1 MWILLSV
8 ALGFLLDLCFG
19 DPVWLPHPVVLIGKN
34 ILRLE
39 KFLRQKFPQ
48 TPAGETKAGVILAVC
63 IPLCSLLLSG
73 GILLLA
79 YHISFWLWFVLHT
92 FWSYQIL
99 AARCLEQESRK
110 VYRFLAAGDLSGA
123 RTQLSY
129 LVGRET
135 SQLSAEE
142 VTKAC
147 VETVAENTSDGVTA
161 PLFYLLLGGVP
172 LGFCYKAINTLDSM
186 VGYHN
191 DKYEYLGK
199 FSAKMD
205 DIFNFIP
212 ARLSALCIIAGAGML
227 RLDNRSALR
236 IYRRDRNLHKSPNA
250 GQTESACAGA
260 LHIQLGGDASYFG
273 KTVRKAAF
281 GDPLRRVNRT
291 DILATIDLMNAAS
304 VLALAL
310 CCAVR
315 LTLQR

>member
-1 MWILLSV
+1 M
-8 ALGFLLDLCFG
+8 LGFALDALLG
-19 DPVWLPHPVVLIGKN
+19 DPRWFPHPVCAVGKLISCMEKLLRRLFPPRKGAMIFAGAVLWIVVCGVSFAVPFLVLRFLSKIN
-34 ILRLE
+34 FWLGFAANSILCWLIFARKSLSE
-39 KFLRQKFPQ
+39 
-48 TPAGETKAGVILAVC
+48 AGQHVYRAVKESVEEGRKAVAWYVGRDTAELSEEGVIK
-63 IPLCSLLLSG
+63 
-73 GILLLA
+73 
-79 YHISFWLWFVLHT
+79 
-92 FWSYQIL
+92 
-99 AARCLEQESRK
+99 AA
-110 VYRFLAAGDLSGA
+110 
-123 RTQLSY
+123 
-129 LVGRET
+129 
-135 SQLSAEE
+135 
-142 VTKAC
+142 
-147 VETVAENTSDGVTA
+147 VETVAENLTDGVVS
-161 PLFYLLLGGVP
+161 PLVFMLIGGVP
-172 LGFCYKAINTLDSM
+172 LGMLYKAVNTLDSM

-191 DKYEYLGK
+191 DKYENLGK
-199 FSAKMD
+199 FSAKID

-310 CCAVR
+310 CCAVK

>member
-1 MWILLSV
+1 MAV
-8 ALGFLLDLCFG
+8 TCAVMLGFALDALLG
-19 DPVWLPHPVVLIGKN
+19 DPKWFPHPVCAVGKLISCMEKLLRRLFPPRKGAMIFAGAVLWIVVCGVSFAVPFLVLRFLSGINFWLGFAANSILCWLIFARKSLSEAGQHVYRAVKESVEEGRKAVAWYVGRDTAELTEEGVIKAAVETISENLTDGVVSPLIYMLIG
-34 ILRLE
+34 
-39 KFLRQKFPQ
+39 
-48 TPAGETKAGVILAVC
+48 G
-63 IPLCSLLLSG
+63 
-73 GILLLA
+73 
-79 YHISFWLWFVLHT
+79 
-92 FWSYQIL
+92 
-99 AARCLEQESRK
+99 
-110 VYRFLAAGDLSGA
+110 
-123 RTQLSY
+123 
-129 LVGRET
+129 
-135 SQLSAEE
+135 
-142 VTKAC
+142 
-147 VETVAENTSDGVTA
+147 A
-161 PLFYLLLGGVP
+161 PLGML
-172 LGFCYKAINTLDSM
+172 YKAVNTLDSM

-191 DKYEYLGK
+191 EKYEYLGK

-291 DILATIDLMNAAS
+291 DILVAIDLMNAAS

>member
-1 MWILLSV
+1 MAV
-8 ALGFLLDLCFG
+8 TCAVMLGFALDALLG
-19 DPVWLPHPVVLIGKN
+19 DPKWFPHPVCAVGKLISCMEKLLRRLFPPRKGAMIFAGVVLWIVVCGVSFTVPFLVLRFLSRINFWLGFAANSILCWLIFARKSLSEAGQHVYRAVKESVEEGRKAVAWYVGRDTAELTEEGVIKAAVETIAENLTDGVVSPLIYMLIG
-34 ILRLE
+34 
-39 KFLRQKFPQ
+39 
-48 TPAGETKAGVILAVC
+48 G
-63 IPLCSLLLSG
+63 
-73 GILLLA
+73 
-79 YHISFWLWFVLHT
+79 
-92 FWSYQIL
+92 
-99 AARCLEQESRK
+99 
-110 VYRFLAAGDLSGA
+110 
-123 RTQLSY
+123 
-129 LVGRET
+129 
-135 SQLSAEE
+135 
-142 VTKAC
+142 
-147 VETVAENTSDGVTA
+147 A
-161 PLFYLLLGGVP
+161 PLGML
-172 LGFCYKAINTLDSM
+172 YKAVNTLDSM

-191 DKYEYLGK
+191 EKYEYLGK

>member
-1 MWILLSV
+1 M
-8 ALGFLLDLCFG
+8 LGFALDALLG
-19 DPVWLPHPVVLIGKN
+19 DPRWFPHPVCAVGKLISCMEKLLRRLFPPRKGAMIFAGAVLWIVVCG
-34 ILRLE
+34 ISFAVPFLVLR
-39 KFLRQKFPQ
+39 F
-48 TPAGETKAGVILAVC
+48 
-63 IPLCSLLLSG
+63 LSG
-73 GILLLA
+73 IN
-79 YHISFWLWFVLHT
+79 FWLGFAAN
-92 FWSYQIL
+92 SIL
-99 AARCLEQESRK
+99 CWLIFARKSLSEAGQH
-110 VYRFLAAGDLSGA
+110 VYRAVKESVEEGRKAVA
-123 RTQLSY
+123 WY
-129 LVGRET
+129 VGRDT
-135 SQLSAEE
+135 AALSAEG
-142 VTKAC
+142 VIKAA
-147 VETVAENTSDGVTA
+147 VETIAENLTDGVVSPLIYMLIGGA
-161 PLFYLLLGGVP
+161 PLGML
-172 LGFCYKAINTLDSM
+172 YKAVNTLDSM

-191 DKYEYLGK
+191 EKYENLGK